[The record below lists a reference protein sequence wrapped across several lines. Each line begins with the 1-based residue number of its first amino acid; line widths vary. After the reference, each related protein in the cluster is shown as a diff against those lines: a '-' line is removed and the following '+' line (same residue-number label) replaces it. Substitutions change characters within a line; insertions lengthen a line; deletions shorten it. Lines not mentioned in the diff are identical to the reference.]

1 MVTIGMIDARTVRR
15 KTKIT
20 SATRTIASTMVRN
33 TLWIDFSMKTELSLA
48 TSMEIPGGR
57 SALSLGIM
65 ARTPRLSSSGLAVA
79 WRMTPAVMDTRPLSR
94 DPLRSSAAP
103 SCTRPTSRM
112 RTGNPLGDLMMMSEN
127 CAGRVRSVCEVTL
140 NSRCVDSMRPAG
152 NSRLLRRMASS
163 ASWVVSL

>member
-1 MVTIGMIDARTVRR
+1 MRR

-20 SATRTIASTMVRN
+20 SATGTIASTMVRN
-33 TLWIDFSMKTELSLA
+33 TLWIDFSMKTGVVVGHVDGDTGRQIGFEFGNRGAHAAAELQRVGRGLA
-48 TSMEIPGGR
+48 DDPGGD
-57 SALSLGIM
+57 GH
-65 ARTPRLSSSGLAVA
+65 PPVEQ
-79 WRMTPAVMDTRPLSR
+79 

-112 RTGNPLGDLMMMSEN
+112 RTGNPLGFRMMMSEN
-127 CAGRVRSVCEVTL
+127 CAGQVRSVCEVTL

-163 ASWVVSL
+163 ASPW